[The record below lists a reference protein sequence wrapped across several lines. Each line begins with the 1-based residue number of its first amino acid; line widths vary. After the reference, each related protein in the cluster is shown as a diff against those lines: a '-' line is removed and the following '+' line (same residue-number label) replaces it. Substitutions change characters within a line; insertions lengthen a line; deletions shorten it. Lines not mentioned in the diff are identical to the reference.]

1 MSARRN
7 GAAKEPDDLPNL
19 LILPIAAAT
28 CVATLIGG
36 WVGISL
42 RDRLHLVLAFSA
54 GAVIGVAFFD
64 LLPEAVELGASTGVH
79 SLLAP
84 RAVLALTG
92 LGFLLYLLLDR
103 SLPGHGS
110 DARGRPNPQRAWAAA
125 TSFALHSFLDGFAI
139 GVGFQASRAVGI
151 AVAVAVLAHDFSDGL
166 NTVSVVLRNG
176 GDRRGAFKWLVVDA
190 VAPVAGALTSM
201 ALTIPTQGLAV
212 VLALFSGFFL
222 YVGGSDLLP
231 ESHHAHPRLL
241 TTVATVLGAA
251 CLYVVAQVAG

>member
-1 MSARRN
+1 VQ
-7 GAAKEPDDLPNL
+7 NL

-28 CVATLIGG
+28 CVATMIGG

-64 LLPEAVELGASTGVH
+64 LLPEAVELGASAGPHALVG
-79 SLLAP
+79 P
-84 RAVLALTG
+84 RAILAMAG

-103 SLPGHGS
+103 SLPSHA
-110 DARGRPNPQRAWAAA
+110 DTTAGRRDLRRAWAAA
-125 TSFALHSFLDGFAI
+125 GSFAIHSFLDGFAI

-176 GDRRGAFKWLVVDA
+176 GERRSAFRWLIVDA
-190 VAPVAGALTSM
+190 VAPVVGALTSM
-201 ALTIPTQGLAV
+201 ALTIPAQGLAI

-241 TTVATVLGAA
+241 TTFATVAGAL

>member
-1 MSARRN
+1 MSVVQN
-7 GAAKEPDDLPNL
+7 I
-19 LILPIAAAT
+19 LILPIAVAT

-42 RDRLHLVLAFSA
+42 RDRLHLILAFSA

-64 LLPEAVELGASTGVH
+64 LLPEAVELAASAGPQ
-79 SLLAP
+79 AAIMP
-84 RAVLALTG
+84 RTVLAIAG
-92 LGFLLYLLLDR
+92 LGFLLYLVLDR
-103 SLPGHGS
+103 SLPGHASKSLGRP
-110 DARGRPNPQRAWAAA
+110 DARRAWAAA
-125 TSFALHSFLDGFAI
+125 GSFAIHSFLDGFAI
-139 GVGFQASRAVGI
+139 GIAFQASRAVGI

-190 VAPVAGALTSM
+190 VAPVVGALTSM
-201 ALTIPTQGLAV
+201 ALMIPTQGLAMI
-212 VLALFSGFFL
+212 LALFSGFFL

-241 TTVATVLGAA
+241 TTVMTVAGAVL
-251 CLYVVAQVAG
+251 LYIVAQVAA

>member
-1 MSARRN
+1 VTVQN
-7 GAAKEPDDLPNL
+7 I

-42 RDRLHLVLAFSA
+42 RDRLHLILAFSA

-64 LLPEAVELGASTGVH
+64 LLPEAVELAVGAGPHAVI
-79 SLLAP
+79 AP
-84 RAVLALTG
+84 RTVLAMAG

-103 SLPGHGS
+103 SLPGHAGHS
-110 DARGRPNPQRAWAAA
+110 LVRPDARRAWAAA
-125 TSFALHSFLDGFAI
+125 GSFAIHSFLDGFAI
-139 GVGFQASRAVGI
+139 GIAFQASRAVGI

-190 VAPVAGALTSM
+190 VAPVVGALTSM

-212 VLALFSGFFL
+212 ILALFSGFFL

-241 TTVATVLGAA
+241 TTVMTVAGAV
-251 CLYVVAQVAG
+251 LLFVVAQVTG

>member
-1 MSARRN
+1 MRPARLRRLEP
-7 GAAKEPDDLPNL
+7 AAVQTL
-19 LILPIAAAT
+19 LILPVAAAT

-42 RDRLHLVLAFSA
+42 RDRLHLILAFSA

-64 LLPEAVELGASTGVH
+64 LLPEAVELGVSTGLHPLVGARAI
-79 SLLAP
+79 LAM
-84 RAVLALTG
+84 AG
-92 LGFLLYLLLDR
+92 LGFLLYMLLDR
-103 SLPGHGS
+103 SLPGHATGAGGHP
-110 DARGRPNPQRAWAAA
+110 DLRRAWAAA
-125 TSFALHSFLDGFAI
+125 TSFAIHSFLDGFAI
-139 GVGFQASRAVGI
+139 GIAFQASRAVGI

-176 GDRRGAFKWLVVDA
+176 GDRRSAFKWLVVDA
-190 VAPVAGALTSM
+190 VAPVAGAVTSI
-201 ALTIPTQGLAV
+201 ALTIPTQGLAM

-241 TTVATVLGAA
+241 TTFATVAGAV
-251 CLYVVAQVAG
+251 CLFVVAQVAG

>member
-1 MSARRN
+1 V
-7 GAAKEPDDLPNL
+7 PNL
-19 LILPIAAAT
+19 LIVPIAAAT

-36 WVGISL
+36 WVGLSL

-64 LLPEAVELGASTGVH
+64 LLPEAVELGGATAGHVA
-79 SLLAP
+79 LAP
-84 RAVLALTG
+84 RAILAIAG

-103 SLPGHGS
+103 ALPGHGS
-110 DARGRPNPQRAWAAA
+110 DPRGHANPRRAWAAA
-125 TSFALHSFLDGFAI
+125 GSFALHSFLDGFAI

-176 GDRRGAFKWLVVDA
+176 GDRRGAFKWLVIDA

-201 ALTIPTQGLAV
+201 ALTIPAQGLAMA
-212 VLALFSGFFL
+212 LALFSGFFL

-231 ESHHAHPRLL
+231 ESHHGHPRLL
-241 TTVATVLGAA
+241 TTFATVAGAVF
-251 CLYVVAQVAG
+251 LYCVAQVAG

>member
-1 MSARRN
+1 MQ
-7 GAAKEPDDLPNL
+7 NL

-36 WVGISL
+36 WVGISM

-64 LLPEAVELGASTGVH
+64 LLPEAVELGARTPLH
-79 SLLAP
+79 AALPP
-84 RAVLALTG
+84 RAILAIAG
-92 LGFLLYLLLDR
+92 LGFLMYMLLDR

-110 DARGRPNPQRAWAAA
+110 DPRGRANPRRAWAAA
-125 TSFALHSFLDGFAI
+125 GSFALHSFLDGFAI

-176 GDRRGAFKWLVVDA
+176 GDRRGAFRWLLVDA
-190 VAPVAGALTSM
+190 LAPVAGALTSM
-201 ALTIPTQGLAV
+201 ALVIPAQGLALA
-212 VLALFSGFFL
+212 LALFSGFFL

-241 TTVATVLGAA
+241 TTFATVAGAVF
-251 CLYVVAQVAG
+251 LYFVAQAAG

>member
-1 MSARRN
+1 V
-7 GAAKEPDDLPNL
+7 PNL

-28 CVATLIGG
+28 CVATMIGG

-42 RDRLHLVLAFSA
+42 RDRLHLILAFSA

-64 LLPEAVELGASTGVH
+64 LLPEAVELGGATAAH
-79 SLLAP
+79 AALAP
-84 RAVLALTG
+84 RAVLAIAG
-92 LGFLLYLLLDR
+92 LGFLLYMLLDR

-110 DARGRPNPQRAWAAA
+110 DPRGRGNPQRAWAAA
-125 TSFALHSFLDGFAI
+125 GSFALHSFLDGFAI

-176 GDRRGAFKWLVVDA
+176 GDRRGAYKWLVIDA
-190 VAPVAGALTSM
+190 LAPVAGALTSM
-201 ALTIPTQGLAV
+201 ALTIPAQGLAMA
-212 VLALFSGFFL
+212 LALFSGFFL

-241 TTVATVLGAA
+241 TTFATVAGAVF
-251 CLYVVAQVAG
+251 LYFVAQVAG

>member
-1 MSARRN
+1 MQ
-7 GAAKEPDDLPNL
+7 NL

-28 CVATLIGG
+28 CVATMIGG
-36 WVGISL
+36 VAGISM

-64 LLPEAVELGASTGVH
+64 LLPEAVELGGSAGGQPALS
-79 SLLAP
+79 P
-84 RAVLALTG
+84 RVIPALTG

-103 SLPGHGS
+103 LLPGHG
-110 DARGRPNPQRAWAAA
+110 DNARGRPDLRRAWAAA
-125 TSFALHSFLDGFAI
+125 GSFAIHSFLDGFAI

-176 GDRRGAFKWLVVDA
+176 GDRRAAFRWLVVDA

-201 ALTIPTQGLAV
+201 ALTIPTHGLAV

-241 TTVATVLGAA
+241 TTFATVAGAV

>member
-1 MSARRN
+1 M
-7 GAAKEPDDLPNL
+7 
-19 LILPIAAAT
+19 
-28 CVATLIGG
+28 IGG

-64 LLPEAVELGASTGVH
+64 LLPEAVELGAATAAH
-79 SLLAP
+79 AALTP
-84 RAVLALTG
+84 RSVLAIAG
-92 LGFLLYLLLDR
+92 LGFLLYMLLDR

-110 DARGRPNPQRAWAAA
+110 DPRGRGNPQRAWAAA
-125 TSFALHSFLDGFAI
+125 GSFALHSFLDGFAI
-139 GVGFQASRAVGI
+139 GVAFQASRAVGI

-176 GDRRGAFKWLVVDA
+176 GDRRGAFKWLVIDA
-190 VAPVAGALTSM
+190 LAPVAGALVSM
-201 ALTIPTQGLAV
+201 ALTIPAQGLAMA
-212 VLALFSGFFL
+212 LALFSGFFL

-241 TTVATVLGAA
+241 TTFATVAGAVF
-251 CLYVVAQVAG
+251 LYFVAQVAG

>member
-1 MSARRN
+1 VQ
-7 GAAKEPDDLPNL
+7 NL

-28 CVATLIGG
+28 CVATMIGG

-64 LLPEAVELGASTGVH
+64 LLPEAVELGSATAAHAALTSR
-79 SLLAP
+79 S
-84 RAVLALTG
+84 VLAIAG
-92 LGFLLYLLLDR
+92 LGFLMYMLLDR

-110 DARGRPNPQRAWAAA
+110 DPRGRGNPQRAWAAA
-125 TSFALHSFLDGFAI
+125 GSFALHSFLDGFAI

-176 GDRRGAFKWLVVDA
+176 GDRRGAFKWLVIDA
-190 VAPVAGALTSM
+190 LAPVAGALTSM
-201 ALTIPTQGLAV
+201 ALTIPTQGLAMA
-212 VLALFSGFFL
+212 LALFSGFFL

-241 TTVATVLGAA
+241 TTFATVAGAVF
-251 CLYVVAQVAG
+251 LYFVAQVAG

>member
-1 MSARRN
+1 M
-7 GAAKEPDDLPNL
+7 PNL

-28 CVATLIGG
+28 CVATMIGG

-64 LLPEAVELGASTGVH
+64 LLPEAVALGGATGGQA
-79 SLLAP
+79 LLTS
-84 RAVLALTG
+84 RTIVALTG

-103 SLPGHGS
+103 SLPGHAGDPQGRS
-110 DARGRPNPQRAWAAA
+110 DPRRGWAAA
-125 TSFALHSFLDGFAI
+125 TSFAIHSFLDGFAI
-139 GVGFQASRAVGI
+139 GAGFQASRAVGI

-166 NTVSVVLRNG
+166 NTVSVVLRTGSN
-176 GDRRGAFKWLVVDA
+176 RRGAFKWLVVDA
-190 VAPVAGALTSM
+190 VAPVIGALTSI
-201 ALTIPTQGLAV
+201 ALTIPTHGLAV

-222 YVGGSDLLP
+222 YVGASNLLP

-241 TTVATVLGAA
+241 TTVATVAGAA
-251 CLYVVAQVAG
+251 CLYLVSQVAG

>member
-1 MSARRN
+1 MQN
-7 GAAKEPDDLPNL
+7 I

-64 LLPEAVELGASTGVH
+64 LLPEAVELAASAGPQSVI
-79 SLLAP
+79 AP
-84 RAVLALTG
+84 RTVLAMAG

-103 SLPGHGS
+103 SLPGHAGHGLDRP
-110 DARGRPNPQRAWAAA
+110 DARRAWAAA
-125 TSFALHSFLDGFAI
+125 GSFAIHSFLDGFAI
-139 GVGFQASRAVGI
+139 GIAFQASRAVGI

-176 GDRRGAFKWLVVDA
+176 GDRRGAFRWLVVDA
-190 VAPVAGALTSM
+190 VAPLAGALTSI
-201 ALTIPTQGLAV
+201 ALTIPTQGLAMI
-212 VLALFSGFFL
+212 LALFAGFFL

-241 TTVATVLGAA
+241 TTFVTLAGAVG
-251 CLYVVAQVAG
+251 LYVVAQVAG

>member
-1 MSARRN
+1 MTVVQN
-7 GAAKEPDDLPNL
+7 I

-28 CVATLIGG
+28 CVTTLIGG

-42 RDRLHLVLAFSA
+42 RDRLHLILAFSA

-64 LLPEAVELGASTGVH
+64 LLPEAVELAASAAH
-79 SLLAP
+79 PAIAP
-84 RAVLALTG
+84 RTVVALAG

-110 DARGRPNPQRAWAAA
+110 HSLVRPDARRAWAAA
-125 TSFALHSFLDGFAI
+125 GSFAIHSFLDGFAI
-139 GVGFQASRAVGI
+139 GIAFQASRAVGI

-190 VAPVAGALTSM
+190 VAPVVGALTSM

-212 VLALFSGFFL
+212 ILALFSGFFL

-241 TTVATVLGAA
+241 TTVMTVAGAVL
-251 CLYVVAQVAG
+251 LYVVAQVAG

>member
-1 MSARRN
+1 V
-7 GAAKEPDDLPNL
+7 PNL
-19 LILPIAAAT
+19 LIVPIAAAT

-64 LLPEAVELGASTGVH
+64 LLPEAVELGGATAGH
-79 SLLAP
+79 AALAP
-84 RAVLALTG
+84 RAILAIAG
-92 LGFLLYLLLDR
+92 LGFLMYMLLDR

-110 DARGRPNPQRAWAAA
+110 DPRGHGNPQRAWAAA
-125 TSFALHSFLDGFAI
+125 GSFALHSFLDGFAI

-176 GDRRGAFKWLVVDA
+176 GDRRGAFKWLVIDA
-190 VAPVAGALTSM
+190 VAPVVGALTSM
-201 ALTIPTQGLAV
+201 ALIIPAQGLAV
-212 VLALFSGFFL
+212 ALALFSGFFL

-241 TTVATVLGAA
+241 TTFATVVGAVF
-251 CLYVVAQVAG
+251 LYCVAQVAG

>member
-1 MSARRN
+1 M
-7 GAAKEPDDLPNL
+7 PNI

-42 RDRLHLVLAFSA
+42 RDRLHLILAFSA

-64 LLPEAVELGASTGVH
+64 LLPEAVELAAGTTARGAI
-79 SLLAP
+79 AP
-84 RAVLALTG
+84 RTILAMAG

-103 SLPGHGS
+103 CLPGHAS
-110 DARGRPNPQRAWAAA
+110 NALHRPDARRAWAAA
-125 TSFALHSFLDGFAI
+125 GSFAIHSFLDGFAI
-139 GVGFQASRAVGI
+139 GIGFQASRAVGI

-176 GDRRGAFKWLVVDA
+176 GDRRGAFRWLVVDA
-190 VAPVAGALTSM
+190 VAPVLGALTSI
-201 ALTIPTQGLAV
+201 ALTIPSQGLAMI
-212 VLALFSGFFL
+212 LALFAGFFL

-241 TTVATVLGAA
+241 TTFVTVAGAVG
-251 CLYVVAQVAG
+251 LYLVAQVAG

>member
-1 MSARRN
+1 MQ
-7 GAAKEPDDLPNL
+7 NL

-28 CVATLIGG
+28 CAATLIGG

-64 LLPEAVELGASTGVH
+64 LLPEAVQLGAATGTHALVG
-79 SLLAP
+79 SRTILAT
-84 RAVLALTG
+84 AG

-103 SLPGHGS
+103 SLPSHAAGTAGP
-110 DARGRPNPQRAWAAA
+110 DLRRAWAAA
-125 TSFALHSFLDGFAI
+125 SSFAIHSFLDGFAI
-139 GVGFQASRAVGI
+139 GIAFQASRAVGI

-166 NTVSVVLRNG
+166 NTVSVVMRNG
-176 GDRRGAFKWLVVDA
+176 GARRSAFRWLLVDA
-190 VAPVAGALTSM
+190 AAPVAGALTSM
-201 ALTIPTQGLAV
+201 ALTIPTQGLAL

-241 TTVATVLGAA
+241 TTVATVAGAV

>member
-1 MSARRN
+1 MQ
-7 GAAKEPDDLPNL
+7 NL

-28 CVATLIGG
+28 CVATMVGG

-64 LLPEAVELGASTGVH
+64 LLPEAVELGSSVGVH
-79 SLLAP
+79 AAVPPRVLLAV
-84 RAVLALTG
+84 AG

-103 SLPGHGS
+103 TLPGHGGDS
-110 DARGRPNPQRAWAAA
+110 RGRPDPRRAWAAA
-125 TSFALHSFLDGFAI
+125 TSFAIHSFLDGFAI
-139 GVGFQASRAVGI
+139 GVGFQAGQAVGI

-176 GDRRGAFKWLVVDA
+176 CDRRGAFKWLVVDA
-190 VAPVAGALTSM
+190 VAPVVGALASI
-201 ALTIPTQGLAV
+201 ALTIPTHELAV
-212 VLALFSGFFL
+212 LLALFSGFFL

-231 ESHHAHPRLL
+231 ESYHAHPRLL
-241 TTVATVLGAA
+241 TTFATVAGAV

>member
-1 MSARRN
+1 VS
-7 GAAKEPDDLPNL
+7 GPVDKEPVAVQNL

-28 CVATLIGG
+28 CVATMIGG

-64 LLPEAVELGASTGVH
+64 LLPEAVELGASTGPH
-79 SLLAP
+79 SLVGP
-84 RAVLALTG
+84 RAILAMAG

-103 SLPGHGS
+103 SLPSHA
-110 DARGRPNPQRAWAAA
+110 DATAGRRDLRRAWAAA
-125 TSFALHSFLDGFAI
+125 GSFAIHSFLDGFAI

-176 GDRRGAFKWLVVDA
+176 GERRSAFRWLIVDA
-190 VAPVAGALTSM
+190 VAPVVGALTSM
-201 ALTIPTQGLAV
+201 ALSIPAQGLAI

-241 TTVATVLGAA
+241 TTFATVAGAL

>member
-1 MSARRN
+1 MSARRT
-7 GAAKEPDDLPNL
+7 GAAQEPDTVQNL

-28 CVATLIGG
+28 CVATMLGG

-64 LLPEAVELGASTGVH
+64 LLPEAVELGARTGSH

-84 RAVLALTG
+84 RAVLALAG
-92 LGFLLYLLLDR
+92 LGFFLYVLLDR

-110 DARGRPNPQRAWAAA
+110 EARSRPNPQRAWAAA
-125 TSFALHSFLDGFAI
+125 SSFALHSFLDGFAI

-151 AVAVAVLAHDFSDGL
+151 AVAVAVLAHDFSDGI

-201 ALTIPTQGLAV
+201 ALTIPTQGLSVA
-212 VLALFSGFFL
+212 LALFSGFFL

-241 TTVATVLGAA
+241 TTIATVLGAA

>member
-1 MSARRN
+1 VS
-7 GAAKEPDDLPNL
+7 GVQNL
-19 LILPIAAAT
+19 VILPIAAAT

-64 LLPEAVELGASTGVH
+64 LLPEAVELGGGTVAHAV
-79 SLLAP
+79 LAP
-84 RAVLALTG
+84 RAVLALAG

-103 SLPGHGS
+103 CLPGHSS

-125 TSFALHSFLDGFAI
+125 GSFALHSFLDGFAI
-139 GVGFQASRAVGI
+139 GIGFQASRAVGI

-176 GDRRGAFKWLVVDA
+176 GDRRDAFKWLVVDA
-190 VAPVAGALTSM
+190 VAPVIGALTSM

-241 TTVATVLGAA
+241 TTVATVAGAA
-251 CLYVVAQVAG
+251 CLFVVAQVAG

>member
-1 MSARRN
+1 M
-7 GAAKEPDDLPNL
+7 
-19 LILPIAAAT
+19 ILPIAAAT
-28 CVATLIGG
+28 CVATMLGG
-36 WVGISL
+36 WVGISM

-64 LLPEAVELGASTGVH
+64 LLPEAVELGGASATPPV
-79 SLLAP
+79 LAP
-84 RAVLALTG
+84 RVILAIAG
-92 LGFLLYLLLDR
+92 LGFLLYMLLDR
-103 SLPGHGS
+103 SLPGHSS
-110 DARGRPNPQRAWAAA
+110 DPRGHTNPRRGWAAA
-125 TSFALHSFLDGFAI
+125 ASFSIHSFLDGFAI
-139 GVGFQASRAVGI
+139 GVAFQASRAVGI

-176 GDRRGAFKWLVVDA
+176 GDRRGAFRWLVVDA
-190 VAPVAGALTSM
+190 VAPVVGALTSM
-201 ALTIPTQGLAV
+201 ALTIPTQGLAT

-241 TTVATVLGAA
+241 TTFATVAGAV

>member
-1 MSARRN
+1 VRPACLRRQKRV
-7 GAAKEPDDLPNL
+7 AVHNL
-19 LILPIAAAT
+19 MILPIAAAT

-64 LLPEAVELGASTGVH
+64 LLPEAVELGASAGPH
-79 SLLAP
+79 SLVSP
-84 RAVLALTG
+84 RAVLAVAG

-103 SLPGHGS
+103 SLPGH
-110 DARGRPNPQRAWAAA
+110 ARDTGKRPDPRRAWAAA
-125 TSFALHSFLDGFAI
+125 TSFAIHSFLDGFAI
-139 GVGFQASRAVGI
+139 GVAFQASRAVGI

-190 VAPVAGALTSM
+190 VAPVVGALISI
-201 ALTIPTQGLAV
+201 ALTIPTQGLTL

-241 TTVATVLGAA
+241 TTVATLAGAA
-251 CLYVVAQVAG
+251 CLFIIAQVAG

>member
-1 MSARRN
+1 MTAVQN
-7 GAAKEPDDLPNL
+7 I

-36 WVGISL
+36 WIGISL
-42 RDRLHLVLAFSA
+42 RDRLHLILAFSA

-64 LLPEAVELGASTGVH
+64 LLPEAVELGGSNGPHPV
-79 SLLAP
+79 LAA
-84 RAVLALTG
+84 RTVLALAG

-103 SLPGHGS
+103 SLPGHSS
-110 DARGRPNPQRAWAAA
+110 DSRGRPNPQRAWAAA
-125 TSFALHSFLDGFAI
+125 GSFALHSFLDGFAI
-139 GVGFQASRAVGI
+139 GIGFQASRAVGI

-190 VAPVAGALTSM
+190 VAPVLGALTSM
-201 ALTIPTQGLAV
+201 ALTIPTLGLAM

-231 ESHHAHPRLL
+231 ESHHAHPRML
-241 TTVATVLGAA
+241 TTVATVVGAA
-251 CLYVVAQVAG
+251 CLYVIAQVAG

>member
-1 MSARRN
+1 MSGPQN
-7 GAAKEPDDLPNL
+7 I

-64 LLPEAVELGASTGVH
+64 LLPEAVELAASAGPHPAITARTVV
-79 SLLAP
+79 AM
-84 RAVLALTG
+84 AG

-103 SLPGHGS
+103 TLPGHGTHALGRP
-110 DARGRPNPQRAWAAA
+110 DARRAWAAA
-125 TSFALHSFLDGFAI
+125 GSFAIHSFLDGFAI
-139 GVGFQASRAVGI
+139 GIGFQASRAVGI
-151 AVAVAVLAHDFSDGL
+151 VVAVAVLAHDFSDGL

-176 GDRRGAFKWLVVDA
+176 GNRRGAFKWLVVDA
-190 VAPVAGALTSM
+190 VAPVVGALTSM
-201 ALTIPTQGLAV
+201 ALTIPTQDLALI
-212 VLALFSGFFL
+212 LALFSGFFL

-241 TTVATVLGAA
+241 TTFATVAGAVF
-251 CLYVVAQVAG
+251 LYFVAQVAG

>member
-1 MSARRN
+1 V
-7 GAAKEPDDLPNL
+7 PNL

-28 CVATLIGG
+28 CVATLVGG

-64 LLPEAVELGASTGVH
+64 LLPEATELGGATTAHGA
-79 SLLAP
+79 LAP
-84 RAVLALTG
+84 RAVLAIAG

-110 DARGRPNPQRAWAAA
+110 DPRGRSNPRRAWAAA
-125 TSFALHSFLDGFAI
+125 GSFALHSFLDGFAI
-139 GVGFQASRAVGI
+139 GVAFQASRAAGI

-176 GDRRGAFKWLVVDA
+176 GDRRGAFKWLLIDA
-190 VAPVAGALTSM
+190 LAPVAGALTSM
-201 ALTIPTQGLAV
+201 ALIIPAEGLAMA
-212 VLALFSGFFL
+212 LALFSGFFL

-241 TTVATVLGAA
+241 TTVATVAGAVF
-251 CLYVVAQVAG
+251 LYCIAQLAR

>member
-1 MSARRN
+1 M
-7 GAAKEPDDLPNL
+7 PNL

-28 CVATLIGG
+28 CVATMIGG

-64 LLPEAVELGASTGVH
+64 LLPEAVELGGATAAHAALNSR
-79 SLLAP
+79 S
-84 RAVLALTG
+84 VLAIAG
-92 LGFLLYLLLDR
+92 LGFLLYMLLDR

-110 DARGRPNPQRAWAAA
+110 DPRGRGNPQRAWAAA
-125 TSFALHSFLDGFAI
+125 GSFALHSFLDGFAI

-176 GDRRGAFKWLVVDA
+176 GDRRGAFKWLVIDA
-190 VAPVAGALTSM
+190 LAPVAGALTSM
-201 ALTIPTQGLAV
+201 AMTIPTQGLAMA
-212 VLALFSGFFL
+212 LALFSGFFL

-241 TTVATVLGAA
+241 TTVATVAGAVF
-251 CLYVVAQVAG
+251 LYFVAQVAG